1 MRFFDGFFIR
11 DRIIVWKGSI
21 KYMDTINEAI
31 QLVETGNID
40 DAMTL
45 LADKTTNA
53 SDDEKFMIVELY
65 YEWGF
70 FEEAIKLLEDLM
82 AKYPQEG
89 EIIALLAEI
98 NIELEKDDIAI
109 ELLNSINSDD
119 PFYAAAL
126 IQLADLYQAQG
137 LFEVSE
143 QKLMEAKR
151 LYPDEL
157 VIDFALGELL
167 FSIGQPNRAIPFY
180 ERVVKETKEMNQIL
194 IEERLAESYASIGN
208 YEAALAYYERLD
220 SEHPDILF
228 KYGFTA
234 FQQKRHDLAIQVWK
248 KLIEID
254 PYYHTVYEELARALK
269 EENLMED
276 AFEIVQKGLEMDEFN
291 KGLFFQAGELSYELE
306 RIEESIDYLQNALAL
321 DQDYKKAVL
330 YLVRIYKDIDKHEEI
345 IRLITDIKATGAL
358 DPLYDW
364 MLARAY
370 NEMEEYKEALQS
382 YKEASI
388 GLQDDVEF
396 LKEYG
401 YFLME
406 EGLVQEAKQ
415 TLMKYSELEPLDEE
429 VVEYLERLNDSNYH

>member
-1 MRFFDGFFIR
+1 
-11 DRIIVWKGSI
+11 
-21 KYMDTINEAI
+21 MDTINEAI
-31 QLVETGNID
+31 QLVETGNIE
-40 DAMTL
+40 DAMVL
-45 LADKTTNA
+45 LADKTINA
-53 SDDEKFMIVELY
+53 SDDEKFMIVDLY

-70 FEEAIKLLEDLM
+70 FEEAIALLEDLM

-98 NIELEKDDIAI
+98 NIELEKDDVAI
-109 ELLNSINSDD
+109 DLLNSINSDD

-143 QKLMEAKR
+143 QKLMEAKK

-208 YEAALAYYERLD
+208 YESALAYYEHLD
-220 SEHPDILF
+220 SDHPDILF

-269 EENLMED
+269 EENLIED
-276 AFEIVQKGLEMDEFN
+276 AFDIVQKGLEMDEFN
-291 KGLFFQAGELSYELE
+291 KGLFFLAGQLSYELE
-306 RIEESIDYLQNALAL
+306 RVEASINYLQNALAL

-330 YLVRIYKDIDKHEEI
+330 YLVRIYKDIDQHEEI
-345 IRLITDIKATGAL
+345 IRLINDIKATGAI

-364 MLARAY
+364 TLAKAY
-370 NEMEEYKEALQS
+370 NEIEEYKEALKS

-415 TLMKYSELEPLDEE
+415 ILIKYSDLEPLDED
-429 VVEYLERLNDSNYH
+429 VVDYLARLNDSNYH